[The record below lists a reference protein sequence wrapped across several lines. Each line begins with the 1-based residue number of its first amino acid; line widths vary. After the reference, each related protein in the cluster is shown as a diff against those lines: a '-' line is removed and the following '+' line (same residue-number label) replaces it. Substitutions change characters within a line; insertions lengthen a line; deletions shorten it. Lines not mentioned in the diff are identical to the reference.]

1 MENKLDELLRRL
13 ESGEEL
19 SDLELRAIASS
30 EKEFVNTVEI
40 MTRLQIYTDGRMQT
54 YIDNME
60 TIKYIRSGLYDVD
73 FVDYVSNNAVKPNRL
88 ERSIRRYNSSKVETV
103 RD

>member
-1 MENKLDELLRRL
+1 MEDKLDELLRRL

-30 EKEFVNTVEI
+30 EKEFGNAVEI

-60 TIKYIRSGLYDVD
+60 TIKYIRSGVYCRE
-73 FVDYVSNNAVKPNRL
+73 FSIEKPARL
-88 ERSIRRYNSSKVETV
+88 ERRVKIQRQTAYKVE
-103 RD
+103 RN